1 MSDENLKDP
10 QHPSGPIQV
19 KNLIIKVDRGLCIGT
34 SQCVDVAEKTF
45 TLDNEGVSTILNTA
59 EQEEEKLIIEA
70 VQGCPMNAIS
80 ITDKDGKPIYPK

>member
-1 MSDENLKDP
+1 MSDENLKDA

-19 KNLIIKVDRGLCIGT
+19 KNLIIHVDRDLCIGT
-34 SQCVDVAEKTF
+34 TQCVDVAAKTF
-45 TLDNEGVSTILNTA
+45 TLDKEGISSILNTA

-70 VQGCPMNAIS
+70 AQGCPMNAIF